1 MTDADPDGG
10 HIELLL
16 LTLFLHHLPELIN
29 AGKVYAAVSPLYK
42 TKNNKEIKY
51 WKPNELS
58 EYKKY
63 VRNHKN
69 AVETRIKGLGE
80 LNPEEL
86 YSTTMCA
93 ETRQLI
99 QLTTDNI
106 EETLLMYNKLMGNQ
120 PIFRRAFIMENR
132 LSKYSQTEDDDLFD
146 SDDDIE

>member
-1 MTDADPDGG
+1 MGKSRPDS
-10 HIELLL
+10 IS
-16 LTLFLHHLPELIN
+16 
-29 AGKVYAAVSPLYK
+29 V
-42 TKNNKEIKY
+42 NKQS
-51 WKPNELS
+51 KPNW
-58 EYKKY
+58 
-63 VRNHKN
+63 
-69 AVETRIKGLGE
+69 GE

-93 ETRQLI
+93 DTRQLI

-106 EETLLMYNKLMGNQ
+106 KETLSMYDKLMGNQ